1 MHTNTQKDLIS
12 VVIPAYNCG
21 KYIPETLD
29 SILNQTYRN
38 FEIVVVDDG
47 STDDTQEALRPYSGK
62 IKYFHQ
68 KNGGLANAR
77 NRGLELAKGSYLAL
91 CDGDDIW
98 LPNKLELQ
106 HACFE
111 VHNRLGMVFSDFSS
125 FNDAG
130 PLAPS
135 WSKKYFNTIFEN
147 YGLTLDSIFQKK
159 INLHDLNTLYAG
171 NITTTMFL
179 GNIVMPSTVMIKREC
194 INSVG
199 KFREKYKNDSDY
211 DLFLRIA
218 AEYESGY
225 LDLPL
230 MKYRILKNSLS
241 QRSKK
246 QIIGVPEVID
256 IIETFLEQRPSFRK
270 KNLRMVNQRFSG
282 LFYETGYAHFSRV
295 NLKEARKYFLKAIRH
310 HPLPLASLKVYAY
323 MAASLLPQ
331 KVIAS
336 AKNLKNLRK
345 ASSGIR

>member
-1 MHTNTQKDLIS
+1 MTAPRTTPKRHCDRIQARSNIFTRRT
-12 VVIPAYNCG
+12 
-21 KYIPETLD
+21 
-29 SILNQTYRN
+29 
-38 FEIVVVDDG
+38 
-47 STDDTQEALRPYSGK
+47 
-62 IKYFHQ
+62 
-68 KNGGLANAR
+68 GLANAR

-199 KFREKYKNDSDY
+199 KFREKYKNDSDTTCSCGSPRNTKA
-211 DLFLRIA
+211 DIWI
-218 AEYESGY
+218 
-225 LDLPL
+225 
-230 MKYRILKNSLS
+230 YR
-241 QRSKK
+241 
-246 QIIGVPEVID
+246 
-256 IIETFLEQRPSFRK
+256 
-270 KNLRMVNQRFSG
+270 
-282 LFYETGYAHFSRV
+282 
-295 NLKEARKYFLKAIRH
+295 
-310 HPLPLASLKVYAY
+310 
-323 MAASLLPQ
+323 
-331 KVIAS
+331 
-336 AKNLKNLRK
+336 
-345 ASSGIR
+345 